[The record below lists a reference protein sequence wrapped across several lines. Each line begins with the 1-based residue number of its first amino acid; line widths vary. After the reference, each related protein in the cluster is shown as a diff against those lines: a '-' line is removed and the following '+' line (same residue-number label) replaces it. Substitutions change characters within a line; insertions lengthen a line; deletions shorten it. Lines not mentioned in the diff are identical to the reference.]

1 LFRDEREGE
10 ILNKIL
16 SNFFKAIK
24 EHKKDSLLSFLF
36 VVLLSILSII
46 VPILIKFY
54 LEWIIND
61 DSQLLLIVIGIFG
74 FACLLLIKTFINTF
88 WYLSLDNFG
97 GKYIT
102 DLSLECQNALN
113 DTYMSEVEKLST
125 NVIKHT
131 LYYDILE
138 VFRVVAHHIPSIIG
152 SIIVII
158 LSFTLA
164 FYYNPVVSL
173 LILASL
179 VIGILISFFS
189 RNIISRKASTTNQNL
204 KQVHEVVNEFS
215 SAIPF
220 IQTSLTIDYYNSKVK
235 KSISSFISVAK
246 KEDKVIYLWSGIIQ
260 NYSILFSIVL
270 SAFLAYSLDGNA
282 LVNFAFFSVLS
293 NIIMSEGQKIEL
305 MFHQT
310 VKAKVCFVN
319 IDKILNIRK
328 KIGIRKLSDITSI
341 RFENVTFSYGIETNS
356 FIKNFNLKIEKGDC
370 IRISGLNGSGK
381 SSIIKILLGLYP
393 IKAGNIKIN
402 DISIN
407 ELDLKSLYSKT
418 LFVNQDEFLMN
429 DSIIEY
435 LKANCAGVNDE
446 TLKVELEKM
455 RIEEKIMINY
465 GSNLSVGQR
474 KKILYI
480 KAKLKFALSDLI
492 IFDEVTSGMDKE
504 TQIDF
509 ANFVNEYSMKKDKII
524 IVIDHNNFG
533 GISFNKEINID

>member
-1 LFRDEREGE
+1 
-10 ILNKIL
+10 
-16 SNFFKAIK
+16 
-24 EHKKDSLLSFLF
+24 
-36 VVLLSILSII
+36 
-46 VPILIKFY
+46 
-54 LEWIIND
+54 
-61 DSQLLLIVIGIFG
+61 
-74 FACLLLIKTFINTF
+74 
-88 WYLSLDNFG
+88 
-97 GKYIT
+97 
-102 DLSLECQNALN
+102 
-113 DTYMSEVEKLST
+113 
-125 NVIKHT
+125 
-131 LYYDILE
+131 
-138 VFRVVAHHIPSIIG
+138 
-152 SIIVII
+152 
-158 LSFTLA
+158 
-164 FYYNPVVSL
+164 
-173 LILASL
+173 
-179 VIGILISFFS
+179 
-189 RNIISRKASTTNQNL
+189 
-204 KQVHEVVNEFS
+204 
-215 SAIPF
+215 
-220 IQTSLTIDYYNSKVK
+220 
-235 KSISSFISVAK
+235 
-246 KEDKVIYLWSGIIQ
+246 
-260 NYSILFSIVL
+260 
-270 SAFLAYSLDGNA
+270 
-282 LVNFAFFSVLS
+282 
-293 NIIMSEGQKIEL
+293 
-305 MFHQT
+305 
-310 VKAKVCFVN
+310 
-319 IDKILNIRK
+319 
-328 KIGIRKLSDITSI
+328 
-341 RFENVTFSYGIETNS
+341 
-356 FIKNFNLKIEKGDC
+356 LKIEKGDC

-393 IKAGNIKIN
+393 IKTGNIKIN